1 MILNM
6 VLWSFITLASIIL
19 LMLFI
24 PYRLAV
30 AGHVQWQEGEKTG
43 NATIHLGGAHRG
55 ITISPFPN
63 IRFGFGN
70 FDNPLLS
77 FSLPKKKESPVKK
90 ENSKKQKTKT
100 KKKIPY
106 FKIGESTMGEIH
118 FDQFYLNGD
127 IGLPNPMHTGI
138 IYGWSQSL
146 RNLIRSKKFDIEIN
160 PQFNNRFET
169 DIRGQFRLRFTPGK
183 VLWQAGK
190 TYFKYKK

>member
-6 VLWSFITLASIIL
+6 VLWSFITLTSIIL
-19 LMLFI
+19 LIFFI

-30 AGHVQWQEGEKTG
+30 TGHVQWQERKKSG
-43 NATIHLGGAHRG
+43 NATINFGGAHRG
-55 ITISPFPN
+55 ITISPFPT
-63 IRFGFGN
+63 IKIGFGE
-70 FDNPLLS
+70 FDHPIFS

-90 ENSKKQKTKT
+90 ENSKKQKSKT

-138 IYGWSQSL
+138 IYGWSQ
-146 RNLIRSKKFDIEIN
+146 
-160 PQFNNRFET
+160 
-169 DIRGQFRLRFTPGK
+169 
-183 VLWQAGK
+183 
-190 TYFKYKK
+190 